1 MTNRIFKLLFPLIF
15 GFALAA
21 NAQTMLL
28 NTTLSAAVGNTS
40 SSALTTGSLSVVTV
54 ASATGISAPAANT
67 SNTMGPATSAA
78 QTYLYVDKELM
89 QVVAVNGT
97 SITVIRGIGPTVG
110 ASHATGAVVLVIP
123 AQYNGGSNTAPG
135 YVPSGSCT
143 RTNELYLPHVEFAS
157 GTISDCLGGQ
167 WVNGD
172 ARQTTRATQ
181 WRIQAPITGAQ
192 TSGAVFG
199 NNTTPTRYYL
209 YCNEIDMP
217 YAKLVTGL
225 GVHTGTTGTSSD
237 LWVAALYDSAG
248 NLIANS
254 AVAGTAPGA
263 SYVWGAFAFTSK
275 YYVVGPGQYF
285 GCITP
290 IAAVTATLDTSK
302 VGVNANTLT
311 YTASGTSTTFLP
323 TSFTAP
329 TSFTDAAGPFFYVY

>member
-1 MTNRIFKLLFPLIF
+1 VTNRIFKLLFPLIF

-40 SSALTTGSLSVVTV
+40 SSALTTGSLGVVTV

-89 QVVAVNGT
+89 QVVSVNGT

-199 NNTTPTRYYL
+199 TNSTITRYSM
-209 YCNEIDMP
+209 YCTEIDMT
-217 YAKLVTGL
+217 YSKLVTGL
-225 GVHTGTTGTSSD
+225 AFHTGTTGTSSD
-237 LWVAALYDSAG
+237 LWAASLYDSGG

-254 AVAGTAPGA
+254 VSTGTAPGA
-263 SYVWGAFAFTSK
+263 GYAWSPIALTAK
-275 YYVVGPGQYF
+275 YYVVGPGQYY
-285 GCITP
+285 GCVTP
-290 IAAVTATLDTSK
+290 IAAVTATLDTIAAAK
-302 VGVNANTLT
+302 GDNTLT
-311 YTASGTSTTFLP
+311 YVGTGTSTTTLP
-323 TSFTAP
+323 ASFTIP
-329 TSFTDAAGPFFYVY
+329 TGFNASAGPFLYVY